1 MKNFNKFNKLVG
13 AFLIVSLG
21 LSPVSIFA
29 QSKTE
34 TIYTNLK
41 SDGKR
46 DEVVVT
52 NHLYYDGKKDF
63 VDSTELKEIL
73 NISGEEKYEK
83 KGSKLYWDMNKKD
96 ILYQGKTDKVLPI
109 DVSVKYYLN
118 GKEVNPSKIVGKKGK
133 IKVVYSYKNNEVN
146 NVNGKTLYTPFVVT
160 LGTIFDSK
168 ENSKFE
174 IDNGKM
180 VSTGNRTMAVG
191 IVSPGLYDST
201 GFDEF
206 KGFDKITLSYET
218 KKFSM
223 GDVYMVVTPK
233 LIDNSD
239 FEVFNKMDSAF
250 SKVDVLNSSAK
261 ELEDGAKKLSKGA
274 SKLDKSSKKI
284 NESLGTVLSSV
295 ESLKDGSYLID
306 DGLSKILSTLKSAKS
321 DLNSSSNDES
331 ISNLKLLQ
339 SSNTKAINSTLSKTG
354 LSYEDLQNYYVSNNL
369 SAYSGDDENL
379 LKIKDAYEL
388 IYLLGQNNAA
398 IDRVLANLNDINS
411 EINDMIDKL
420 EYNLN
425 KLSKGS
431 NELNSG
437 LNKLYTGTEKLYN
450 GSSLLSRG
458 ASELSD
464 GTSKLSKGMSTFK
477 SDGIDKI
484 SSYAKNIKSKVELS
498 KELVE
503 LSNNYKGFTSSDGD
517 ETTFV
522 YKINNIK

>member
-52 NHLYYDGKKDF
+52 NHLYYDGENDF

-83 KGSKLYWDMNKKD
+83 KGSKLYWDMDKKD
-96 ILYQGKTDKVLPI
+96 ILYQGKTDKALPI

-295 ESLKDGSYLID
+295 ESLKNGSYLID

-354 LSYEDLQNYYVSNNL
+354 LSYEALQNYYVSNNL

-388 IYLLGQNNAA
+388 VYLLGQNNAA
-398 IDRVLANLNDINS
+398 IDKVLANLNDINS